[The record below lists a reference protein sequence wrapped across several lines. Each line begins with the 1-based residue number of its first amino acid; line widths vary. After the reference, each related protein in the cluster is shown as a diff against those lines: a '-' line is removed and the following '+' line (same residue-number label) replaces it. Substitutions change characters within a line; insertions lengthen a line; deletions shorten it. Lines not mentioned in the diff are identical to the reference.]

1 MQSTFSGGSALDSPD
16 RVSDGWQRR
25 VDMKKIA
32 VALLLV
38 FGVSVTGSVF
48 ACDGNKHG
56 KSMSG
61 TSAPAAPTP
70 APAK

>member
-1 MQSTFSGGSALDSPD
+1 
-16 RVSDGWQRR
+16 
-25 VDMKKIA
+25 MKNVA

-56 KSMSG
+56 KTMSG
-61 TSAPAAPTP
+61 TSTPATPTP
-70 APAK
+70 APVK